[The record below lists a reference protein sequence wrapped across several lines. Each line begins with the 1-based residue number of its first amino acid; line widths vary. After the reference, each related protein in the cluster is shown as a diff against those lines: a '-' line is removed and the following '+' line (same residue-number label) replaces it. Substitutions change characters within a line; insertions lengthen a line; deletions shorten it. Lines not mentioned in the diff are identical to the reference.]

1 MFHHSKISSSLQQ
14 DEENSREKS
23 RQNEKLDM
31 TEYSNNQAVFN
42 CVLNPAMRK
51 KKKIPSVLPP
61 PPPPVHPQGG
71 GGKSATP
78 FWKEPLPIKQDSI
91 RQKLQ
96 TKREN
101 QLKQLQLLENE
112 MRGSSARGLHVH
124 RDPAMHMPPPYLNIH
139 DPLHDS
145 SGDQGKLIS
154 KRD

>member
-1 MFHHSKISSSLQQ
+1 
-14 DEENSREKS
+14 
-23 RQNEKLDM
+23 M

-61 PPPPVHPQGG
+61 PPPTVHPVG
-71 GGKSATP
+71 GGKAATP

-96 TKREN
+96 SKREN

-112 MRGSSARGLHVH
+112 MRGSPSHRRGLHVH
-124 RDPAMHMPPPYLNIH
+124 RDPAMPPPYLNIH

-145 SGDQGKLIS
+145 SGDQGMCITVW
-154 KRD
+154 

>member
-1 MFHHSKISSSLQQ
+1 
-14 DEENSREKS
+14 
-23 RQNEKLDM
+23 M

-61 PPPPVHPQGG
+61 PPPGGVAPVPNA

-78 FWKEPLPIKQDSI
+78 FWKEPLPLKQDSI

-96 TKREN
+96 SKREN
-101 QLKQLQLLENE
+101 QLRQLQLLENE
-112 MRGSSARGLHVH
+112 MRKGSGSGQPLPRMMHVH
-124 RDPAMHMPPPYLNIH
+124 RDPAMPPPYLNIH

-145 SGDQGKLIS
+145 SGDQGN
-154 KRD
+154 